1 MANKTNVRF
10 SSTVLNVLVL
20 DQFEKLAP
28 LYDVEV
34 WDCGEGEV
42 IVLIEW
48 FVYIGGGNLFGW
60 STWGMKL
67 GTWLP
72 NTAVPYS
79 AVTIRWSIY
88 SLGYSFCGSS
98 AIRLSF
104 LASISQIWAPS
115 FLTFSCLTSVIF
127 LNVLWF
133 ALWTLFR
140 GNLRFPMPV

>member
-1 MANKTNVRF
+1 MTNKTNVRF

-28 LYDVEV
+28 LYAVEV

-42 IVLIEW
+42 IVLNRW
-48 FVYIGGGNLFGW
+48 FLYVGKGNLFGW
-60 STWGMKL
+60 STWGMKW

-79 AVTIRWSIY
+79 AVTIRWWIS

-98 AIRLSF
+98 AMRLSF
-104 LASISQIWAPS
+104 LASISQMWAPS
-115 FLTFSCLTSVIF
+115 FLTFSCLTSVVF
-127 LNVLWF
+127 LN
-133 ALWTLFR
+133 ALWLALLTLFR
-140 GNLRFPMPV
+140 GNLHFPMPV